1 MTVVATQSTML
12 TLGTEAP
19 DFELADF
26 DGKTWSLGD
35 FADRPALVVAFICN
49 HCPYVAHIR
58 DSLAE
63 VAEDLR
69 DKGAGVVAIA
79 SNDTDAYPQDG
90 PEEMKAEAEEAG
102 YTFPYLFDEDQE
114 VAKAYRAACTPDFF
128 VFDGDRRLAYRGQ
141 FDESRPGSE
150 TPVTG
155 DDLRRAVD
163 AVLDGDEPSETQ
175 HPSMGC
181 NIKWSPG
188 NEPPWFA

>member
-1 MTVVATQSTML
+1 MVATQSTML

-19 DFELADF
+19 DFELSDF
-26 DGKTWSLGD
+26 DGKTWSRDD
-35 FADRPALVVAFICN
+35 FADHPALVVAFICN
-49 HCPYVAHIR
+49 HCPYVAHVR
-58 DSLAE
+58 HTLAG
-63 VAEDLR
+63 VAKDLQG
-69 DKGAGVVAIA
+69 KGAGVVAIA

-90 PEEMKAEAEEAG
+90 PEGMKAEAEEAG
-102 YTFPYLFDEDQE
+102 YTFPYLFDEDQG

-141 FDESRPGSE
+141 FDESRPGTD

-155 DDLRRAVD
+155 DDLRRAVE
-163 AVLDGDEPSETQ
+163 AVLDGDELPETQ

-181 NIKWSPG
+181 NIKWTPG